1 MFFRSRN
8 HKEIETALV
17 KTVEKS
23 TQISFLLLSTF
34 VELAEKQVAG
44 QITTVENKQLNNYSP
59 FIIFDSV
66 LNHKAGGLLYALAP
80 AGEFSFLELEMRVYA
95 VKLTIKS
102 LIGYPFD
109 KTSKELEKLS
119 KEFKAPK
126 DTVNRLLSHLKLIL
140 DREVVPESSLY
151 VGYPKDAWELIS
163 VVSKREFSRS
173 ESPSPTP
180 PLRLLGES
188 F

>member
-1 MFFRSRN
+1 MFFRGRN
-8 HKEIETALV
+8 EKEIEKALT

-23 TQISFLLLSTF
+23 TQLSLLLLSTF

-44 QITTVENKQLNNYSP
+44 QITTVENEQLNNP

-80 AGEFSFLELEMRVYA
+80 AGEFSLLELEMRVYA

-102 LIGYPFD
+102 FVGYPFD
-109 KTSKELEKLS
+109 KTSEELYKLS

-126 DTVNRLLSHLKLIL
+126 DTVDRLLSHLKLIL